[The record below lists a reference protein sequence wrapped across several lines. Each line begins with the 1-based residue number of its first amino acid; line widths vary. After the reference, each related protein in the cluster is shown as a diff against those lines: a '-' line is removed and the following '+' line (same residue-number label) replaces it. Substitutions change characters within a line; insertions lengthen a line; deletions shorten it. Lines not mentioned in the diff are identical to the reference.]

1 MSKLLGYFALGALA
15 ACAVATPVAEPAI
28 TAAPSLDK
36 RATTCTFS
44 GSKGA
49 SSASASQKSCSTIIL
64 SDVAVPSGT
73 TLDLSKLNDGTH
85 VIFEGETTWG
95 YKEWDGP
102 LLQIKGNDITIKGA
116 SGAKLNPDG
125 ARWWDSEGSNGGK
138 TKPKF
143 FAAHSLT
150 SSTITDLYI
159 ENTPVQA
166 VSINGCDGLTITDM
180 TIDNSDGDSNGGHNT
195 DGFDIGSSSNVVIT
209 GAKVYNQ
216 DDCVAVNSG
225 TDITFS
231 GGLCSGG
238 HGLSIGSVGG
248 RSDNTVDT
256 VTFKDSTV
264 QKSTNGK
271 SNRFCL
277 IYVTIGITAH
287 WYCLGIRIKA
297 TEDTT
302 GTIKG
307 VTYSGI
313 TLSSI
318 SKYGILIEQNYK
330 GGDLKGDPTSGVPIT
345 DLTIKNIS
353 GSGAVASSGYN
364 VVIVCGSSGCSDW
377 TWSSVKVSGGKSYG
391 SCQNVPSVASC

>member
-1 MSKLLGYFALGALA
+1 MPKFFHYLALA
-15 ACAVATPVAEPAI
+15 ALTASAAAFPAGPAI
-28 TAAPSLDK
+28 TEAPSLEK
-36 RATTCTFS
+36 RSSCTFS

-49 SSASASQKSCSTIIL
+49 SSASKSQASCSTIIL

-73 TLDLSKLNDGTH
+73 TLDLSDLEDGTT

-102 LLQIKGNDITIKGA
+102 LLQIKGTDITIKGA
-116 SGAKLNPDG
+116 SGAKLNG
-125 ARWWDSEGSNGGK
+125 GGSSWWDSKGSNGGK

-143 FAAHSLT
+143 FYAHSLK

-180 TIDNSDGDSNGGHNT
+180 TINNKAGDSGGGHNT
-195 DGFDIGSSSNVVIT
+195 DGFDISDSTDVVIT

-231 GGLCSGG
+231 GGVCSGG

-248 RSDNTVDT
+248 RSDNTVNT
-256 VTFKDSTV
+256 VTFKSSTVEDST
-264 QKSTNGK
+264 N
-271 SNRFCL
+271 
-277 IYVTIGITAH
+277 
-287 WYCLGIRIKA
+287 GIRIKA
-297 TEDTT
+297 TEGKT

-307 VTYSGI
+307 VTYEDI

-318 SKYGILIEQNYK
+318 SDYGILIEQNYK
-330 GGDLKGDPTSGVPIT
+330 GGDLKGDPTTGIPIT
-345 DLTIKNIS
+345 DLTIKSIS
-353 GSGAVASSGYN
+353 GADAVDSDGYN
-364 VVIVCGSSGCSDW
+364 IAIVCGDDACSDW
-377 TWSSVKVSGGKSYG
+377 TWSDVNISGGDTYG
-391 SCQNVPSVASC
+391 SCKNVPSVASCSD

>member
-1 MSKLLGYFALGALA
+1 MFKLLGSVALTTLA
-15 ACAVATPVAEPAI
+15 TGVLASPADPLI
-28 TAAPSLDK
+28 TASPTLDK
-36 RATTCTFS
+36 RASSCTFS
-44 GSKGA
+44 GSDGA
-49 SSASASQKSCSTIIL
+49 ASASASQAACATIVL

-73 TLDLSKLNDGTH
+73 TLDLSDLEDDTT
-85 VIFEGETTWG
+85 VIFEGTTTWG

-102 LLQIKGNDITIKGA
+102 LLQIKGSGITVKGA

-125 ARWWDSEGSNGGK
+125 ARWWDTEGSNGGK

-143 FAAHSLT
+143 FYAHDLS

-180 TIDNSDGDSNGGHNT
+180 TIDNSAGDDNGGHNT
-195 DGFDIGSSSNVVIT
+195 DGFDIGSSSNIEIT

-216 DDCVAVNSG
+216 DDCVAINSG

-256 VTFKDSTV
+256 VTFQDSEV
-264 QKSTNGK
+264 TN
-271 SNRFCL
+271 SDN
-277 IYVTIGITAH
+277 
-287 WYCLGIRIKA
+287 GIRVKA
-297 TEDTT
+297 VAGAT
-302 GTIKG
+302 GEIKG

-318 SKYGILIEQNYK
+318 NKYGILIEQNYD
-330 GGDLKGDPTSGVPIT
+330 GGDLKGDPTSDLPIT

-353 GSGAVASSGYN
+353 GSGAVSSSGYN
-364 VVIVCGSSGCSDW
+364 IAIVCGSSGCSDW
-377 TWSSVKVSGGKSYG
+377 TWSSVDVSGGKDYD
-391 SCQNVPSVASC
+391 SCQNVPSVATCEA